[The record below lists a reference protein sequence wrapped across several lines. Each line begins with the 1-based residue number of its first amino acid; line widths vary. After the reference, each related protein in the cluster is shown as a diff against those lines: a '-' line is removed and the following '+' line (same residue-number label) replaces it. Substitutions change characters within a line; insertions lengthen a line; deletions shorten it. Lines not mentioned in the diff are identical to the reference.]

1 MIKVVFDHIE
11 GFGKITEQ
19 DFIYSDPK
27 GIAEGRD
34 YIDYLESGWIEWGDY
49 WYNMRSVRL
58 DLRQYKPTKTAQKL
72 AKGIT
77 YKSCRLTPEILEL
90 LEPIYAEYVK
100 RHGFKREINLK
111 DFLDTKNFFVLLY
124 YKEEKLI
131 GALIHK
137 LYRQSNEAAFVS
149 YQFLWDYKEPKLSL
163 GNISQMYES
172 ELAKLMD
179 CNYLYILGGY
189 EESCIY
195 KSQFRGFE
203 WWTGKEWSTD
213 ISLYTK
219 LCQRDSHAHIR
230 TPQ

>member
-1 MIKVVFDHIE
+1 MIKVIFDHIE

-27 GIAEGRD
+27 GIAVGKD
-34 YIDYLESGWIEWGDY
+34 YVDYLESGWVEWGVY
-49 WYNMRSVRL
+49 WYNLRSVRL
-58 DLRQYKPTKTAQKL
+58 DLRKYEASKTTRKL
-72 AKGIT
+72 AKNIKCNT
-77 YKSCRLTPEILEL
+77 HRLTSEIIEQ
-90 LEPIYAEYVK
+90 LEPVYAQYIEK
-100 RHGFKREINLK
+100 HKFQREINLK
-111 DFLDTKNFFVLLY
+111 DFLDTEDFFVLLY
-124 YKEEKLI
+124 YKEEELI

-137 LYRQSNEAAFVS
+137 VYEQGEKTAFVS

-179 CNYLYILGGY
+179 CDYLYILGGY

>member
-163 GNISQMYES
+163 GNVSQMYES
-172 ELAKLMD
+172 ELAKLLD
-179 CNYLYILGGY
+179 CRYLYILGGY

-195 KSQFRGFE
+195 KSQFKGFE
-203 WWTGKEWSTD
+203 WWTGKQWSNDTQ
-213 ISLYTK
+213 LYIK

-230 TPQ
+230 TP